1 MSNTNIHILTKN
13 EYKMTRC
20 QDGIILLFPIE
31 GQLILQHFTKTV
43 NVENDI
49 YVINNTDIFSILKI
63 KTIMLY
69 IASDWFRDRHFD
81 FFNYKYSTNLV
92 KSINSIKRALLQLAL
107 NHLNADSVSEDT
119 TYITSVVDI
128 IGKEGPLRNQS
139 QIINITSLYG
149 ELSEILEYIN
159 QNITKKLTL
168 TGIAS
173 KLFTSKSNLSAQF
186 NQLLN
191 MGFKTYVDTLKL
203 QIHLNG
209 Y

>member
-31 GQLILQHFTKTV
+31 GQLKLQHFTKTV

-92 KSINSIKRALLQLAL
+92 KSINSIKRALLQLVL
-107 NHLNADSVSEDT
+107 KPFKRRLSFWRY
-119 TYITSVVDI
+119 YIYYFCCWYYW
-128 IGKEGPLRNQS
+128 ERRRHWE
-139 QIINITSLYG
+139 INR
-149 ELSEILEYIN
+149 
-159 QNITKKLTL
+159 
-168 TGIAS
+168 
-173 KLFTSKSNLSAQF
+173 KSS
-186 NQLLN
+186 
-191 MGFKTYVDTLKL
+191 
-203 QIHLNG
+203 I
-209 Y
+209 

>member
-1 MSNTNIHILTKN
+1 
-13 EYKMTRC
+13 
-20 QDGIILLFPIE
+20 
-31 GQLILQHFTKTV
+31 
-43 NVENDI
+43 
-49 YVINNTDIFSILKI
+49 
-63 KTIMLY
+63 MLY

-191 MGFKTYVDTLKL
+191 MGFKTYVDTLKIANSFEWL
-203 QIHLNG
+203 LTTEYTISLISEK
-209 Y
+209 